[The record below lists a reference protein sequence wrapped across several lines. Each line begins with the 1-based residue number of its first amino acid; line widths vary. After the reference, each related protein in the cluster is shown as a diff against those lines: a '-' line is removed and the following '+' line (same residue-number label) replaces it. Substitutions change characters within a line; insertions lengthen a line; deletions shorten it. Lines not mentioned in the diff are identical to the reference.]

1 MTTTSPNSTRS
12 FLLWVWS
19 GVLILGGGL
28 FFALSTGMI
37 PAQIPVLAV
46 AAGAVAA
53 ISLPFLIRWAITRE
67 GWVLLAGWIFIGLG
81 GALIVMY
88 FAPGSAQLVVAA
100 VLTVIALPL
109 IVAYL
114 VDQERWWLLIPAYIL
129 IAAGILIVLT
139 ALHINML
146 ILVGLAFLCL
156 VVPIWVVGAVNSQA
170 RWLLLPATLIT
181 AGALIGAV
189 YFALLQPGTVVF
201 YLALNGTLAA
211 LGLTAWIINRKLDVG
226 LWLAAAFA
234 AAAIASVW
242 YPSPATWG
250 IAALVLG
257 VYLQVRMMRGRK
269 QTGSSPT
276 VLQAAS
282 PVPPTPSASQSH
294 PNPPIPA
301 IPPPSIATPKGPP
314 PGVEF
319 IPLDPF
325 KGRTKEDE

>member
-1 MTTTSPNSTRS
+1 MMTTSPNSARS

-28 FFALSTGMI
+28 FFALSTSLI
-37 PAQIPVLAV
+37 PAQISMLAV

-53 ISLPFLIRWAITRE
+53 ISLPFLIRWAIMHE
-67 GWVLLAGWIFIGLG
+67 SWALLAGWIFIGLS

-88 FAPGSAQLVVAA
+88 FAPGSEQLVLVAILA
-100 VLTVIALPL
+100 VIALPL
-109 IVAYL
+109 IVTYL
-114 VDQERWWLLIPAYIL
+114 VDRERWWLLIPAYIL

-139 ALHINML
+139 ALHVNLL
-146 ILVGLAFLCL
+146 ILAGLAFLA
-156 VVPIWVVGAVNSQA
+156 VIVPLWIVGAVNSQA
-170 RWLLLPATLIT
+170 RWLLLPAALIT

-189 YFALLQPGTVVF
+189 YFALLQPGTVAF
-201 YLALNGTLAA
+201 YVALNGTLAA
-211 LGLTAWIINRKLDVG
+211 LGLTTWIINRKLDVG

-269 QTGSSPT
+269 QTGSST
-276 VLQAAS
+276 VSQPAS
-282 PVPPTPSASQSH
+282 SVPPTPSTSQSH

-301 IPPPSIATPKGPP
+301 TTPPSMPAPKGPP

-325 KGRTKEDE
+325 KGRKKEDE

>member
-1 MTTTSPNSTRS
+1 MMTTSPNSIRS

-28 FFALSTGMI
+28 FFALSTGLI
-37 PAQIPVLAV
+37 PAQLPILAV
-46 AAGAVAA
+46 AAGGVAA
-53 ISLPFLIRWAITRE
+53 ISLPFLFRWAATRE
-67 GWVLLAGWIFIGLG
+67 GWAVLAGWIFIGLG
-81 GALIVMY
+81 GALAVMY
-88 FAPGSAQLVVAA
+88 FTPGSEQLVLVA
-100 VLTVIALPL
+100 VLTVIAVPL

-114 VDQERWWLLIPAYIL
+114 VDRERWWLLIPAYIL
-129 IAAGILIVLT
+129 IAAAILIVLT
-139 ALHINML
+139 ALHINLM
-146 ILVGLAFLCL
+146 ILAGLAFLAV
-156 VVPIWVVGAVNSQA
+156 VVPLWVVGALNSQA
-170 RWLLLPATLIT
+170 RWLLLPAALIT

-211 LGLTAWIINRKLDVG
+211 LGLTAWIVNRKLDVG
-226 LWLAAAFA
+226 LWLAGAFA
-234 AAAIASVW
+234 AAAIASIW

-269 QTGSSPT
+269 QAGSSTISQTTSSASPT
-276 VLQAAS
+276 PAAS
-282 PVPPTPSASQSH
+282 QPVL
-294 PNPPIPA
+294 NPPIPA
-301 IPPPSIATPKGPP
+301 TPPPSVPVSKGPP

-325 KGRTKEDE
+325 KGRKKEEE